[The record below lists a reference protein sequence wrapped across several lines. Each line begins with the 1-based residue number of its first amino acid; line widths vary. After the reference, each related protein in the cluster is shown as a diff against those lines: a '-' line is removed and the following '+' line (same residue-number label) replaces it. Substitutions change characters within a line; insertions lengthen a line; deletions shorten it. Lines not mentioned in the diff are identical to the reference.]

1 MGSSE
6 QPLSQDVVFD
16 ILSSPRRRYVLYYL
30 KEVDEP
36 IELTALAEQVAAW
49 ENETDPES
57 LTDQER
63 KRVYV
68 SLYQTHIPKLDEAGV
83 VNYDQESGTVELAPG
98 SSAVDEYLPQVGPEL
113 SWERLYFALAIISA
127 GLLVLTVLEVS
138 VFATLGTAGAAAV
151 VIVVFLVASGLH
163 YLQYR
168 QRRREIPSE
177 LRRRR

>member
-30 KEVDEP
+30 KQVDEP
-36 IELTALAEQVAAW
+36 IELTDLAEQVAAW
-49 ENETDPES
+49 ENETTPDS

-68 SLYQTHIPKLDEAGV
+68 SLYQTHIPKLDEAGIV
-83 VNYDQESGTVELAPG
+83 TYDQDDGTVGLAPG
-98 SSAVDEYLPQVGPEL
+98 SSAIDEYLPQSDEEF
-113 SWERLYFALAIISA
+113 SWERLYITLA
-127 GLLVLTVLEVS
+127 GLSTLLLIVA
-138 VFATLGTAGAAAV
+138 ATTELLSGVVAAALV
-151 VIVVFLVASGLH
+151 VGSFLVASGVH

-168 QRRREIPSE
+168 RRQNEIPSE
-177 LRRRR
+177 LRRQQ